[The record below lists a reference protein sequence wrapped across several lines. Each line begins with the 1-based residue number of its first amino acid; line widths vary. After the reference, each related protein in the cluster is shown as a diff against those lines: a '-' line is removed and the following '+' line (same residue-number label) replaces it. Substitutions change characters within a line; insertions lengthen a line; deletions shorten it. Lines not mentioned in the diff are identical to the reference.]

1 MSQIKAVRVHA
12 FGGPEVLKYED
23 VEKPTA
29 GPNQIVVKNE
39 VAGVNFIDT
48 YQRTGLYKI
57 PLPATLGVEGAGTVE
72 SVGEGVTEF
81 KVGDRVVYQSSGSYA
96 EYTAAA
102 AGRSFKLPDNISAKQ
117 GASILLQGATAH
129 YLLRSTF
136 PVNATHTVLIHAGA
150 GGLGQFLI
158 QFAKHLGAKVITTV
172 SSESKAEIVRKLG
185 ADHAIIY
192 TKEDFPTEVKRFTGN
207 KGVDVVYDSVGANTY
222 KGSLDSLKP
231 LGYLVLCGNASG
243 PVPPIDPAVLSE
255 KGSLFVTRTSLAA
268 YTATKEI
275 FEQRNKEVFELVA
288 SGVIKIADPTVFP
301 LSKTQEAH
309 EQLGSRASTGKLLL
323 VP

>member
-1 MSQIKAVRVHA
+1 LTK
-12 FGGPEVLKYED
+12 F
-23 VEKPTA
+23 
-29 GPNQIVVKNE
+29 
-39 VAGVNFIDT
+39 T
-48 YQRTGLYKI
+48 YQSG
-57 PLPATLGVEGAGTVE
+57 
-72 SVGEGVTEF
+72 
-81 KVGDRVVYQSSGSYA
+81 GSYA
-96 EYTAAA
+96 EYTTAAA
-102 AGRSFKLPDNISAKQ
+102 ARSFKLPDNITAKQ

-150 GGLGQFLI
+150 GGLGQVLI

-192 TKEDFPTEVKRFTGN
+192 TKEDFPPEVKRITGN
-207 KGVDVVYDSVGANTY
+207 RGVDVVYDSVGASTY

-243 PVPPIDPAVLSE
+243 PVPPIDPLVLSE

-275 FEQRNKEVFELVA
+275 FEQRNKEIFELVA
-288 SGVIKIADPTVFP
+288 SGVIKIAEPTVFP
-301 LSKTQEAH
+301 LSKAQEAH
-309 EQLGSRASTGKLLL
+309 EHLGSRASTGKLLL